1 MILPGGPVNSAPQD
15 KRVDDQPPG
24 TFSLGVTM
32 PPVAKWPEWIK
43 GCLAAAMGGV
53 IAVFGMGLTE
63 GARRSE
69 ANAVSELV
77 KAHEPRIKILE
88 LQAAAD
94 MEWKAWLRVTL
105 EEMRSDIKAM
115 KK

>member
-32 PPVAKWPEWIK
+32 PPIAKWPEWIK
-43 GCLAAAMGGV
+43 GAITAAMGG
-53 IAVFGMGLTE
+53 AVAIFGVGLTE
-63 GARRSE
+63 GSRRAE
-69 ANAVSELV
+69 AKSTSQTV
-77 KAHEPRIKILE
+77 KAHEPRIKALE

-105 EEMRSDIKAM
+105 EEMRGDIKALR
-115 KK
+115 K